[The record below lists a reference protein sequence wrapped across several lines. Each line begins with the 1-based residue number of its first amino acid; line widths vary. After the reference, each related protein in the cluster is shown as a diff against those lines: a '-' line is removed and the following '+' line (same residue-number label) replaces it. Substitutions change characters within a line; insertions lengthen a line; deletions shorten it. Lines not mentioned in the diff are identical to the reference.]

1 MGFIG
6 LTRGLISLVNDN
18 HVDKNIKESLV
29 YEYLYNR
36 PKQWIAII

>member
-6 LTRGLISLVNDN
+6 QTRGLISLVNDY

-29 YEYLYNR
+29 YVYLCTIDQNNG
-36 PKQWIAII
+36 QL